1 MHGCHHGGDADGA
14 VGPPPEEASSG
25 TPFPKHYI
33 LKAGAVNDAAGFQL
47 IHDVSK
53 DTLVKAYVFDETCR
67 KQPYGAWGTLYIMDR
82 PTKNW
87 TDKITNPYGAGVLYQ
102 TGLNARILPDG
113 TLDVLE
119 RCGRTVMT
127 ENLTGREYLDLGRLE
142 ETIMSYGGIDHAEA
156 YTCWGP
162 EHRLILC
169 ADIVGSEEPDLEK
182 LKAYIAKKWNHV
194 LCRSRSALR
203 RSRMGNVIEI
213 TDFNAA
219 ELDVY
224 ARLTEAQ
231 LLNKDRPEDGIFIA
245 ESPKVIGRALDAG
258 YEPVSFLAEKQH
270 IDEGETGK
278 ILSCCGD
285 IPVYIA
291 EFDVLTQ
298 LTGYKLTRGMLCAM
312 RRRALPSVREI
323 CRNAERIAI
332 LENVMNP
339 TNVGAAIRSAA
350 ALNMDA
356 VLLTP
361 GCSNPL
367 YRRAIRVS
375 MGTVFQIPWT
385 ILREE
390 EAGKWPE
397 EGMAFLGRLGYRT
410 AAMALRSES
419 ADIDDERLRRE
430 KKLAVILGTEGD
442 GLMDGTIERCDY
454 TIKIPMAHGV
464 DSLNVAAASA
474 VAFWELGRRRA
485 EPQK

>member
-1 MHGCHHGGDADGA
+1 
-14 VGPPPEEASSG
+14 
-25 TPFPKHYI
+25 
-33 LKAGAVNDAAGFQL
+33 
-47 IHDVSK
+47 
-53 DTLVKAYVFDETCR
+53 
-67 KQPYGAWGTLYIMDR
+67 
-82 PTKNW
+82 
-87 TDKITNPYGAGVLYQ
+87 
-102 TGLNARILPDG
+102 
-113 TLDVLE
+113 
-119 RCGRTVMT
+119 
-127 ENLTGREYLDLGRLE
+127 
-142 ETIMSYGGIDHAEA
+142 
-156 YTCWGP
+156 
-162 EHRLILC
+162 
-169 ADIVGSEEPDLEK
+169 
-182 LKAYIAKKWNHV
+182 
-194 LCRSRSALR
+194 
-203 RSRMGNVIEI
+203 MGNVIEI

-258 YEPVSFLAEKQH
+258 YEPVSFLAEKRH

-278 ILSCCGD
+278 ILSRCGD

-397 EGMAFLGRLGYRT
+397 EGMALLGRLGYRT